1 MSREKS
7 NKSEIFSE
15 QLRDFA
21 KKRFGSLK
29 NLAEALGI
37 SQQHL
42 SMYLSG
48 KREYGASFRER
59 LRSIG
64 FFENGSGE
72 LCEVKQK
79 SNISQK
85 ADLNKSK
92 TDLNIDING
101 AIELSNTPA
110 SRLAQ
115 LVGVS
120 PATFTAWQN
129 GTATPTV
136 EELSRLF
143 NQVVALALSS
153 RHAATSQATT
163 EPETP
168 PTAATA

>member
-85 ADLNKSK
+85 VDLNKNK
-92 TDLNIDING
+92 TDLNIDIAG
-101 AIELSNTPA
+101 ALELSNTPA
-110 SRLAQ
+110 ARMAQ
-115 LVGVS
+115 LLGVT
-120 PATFTAWQN
+120 PATFAAWQN
-129 GTATPTV
+129 GTAAPTPDQLAT
-136 EELSRLF
+136 LF
-143 NQVVALALSS
+143 NQVVALALSA
-153 RHAATSQATT
+153 RNAREPKENPAQATG
-163 EPETP
+163 
-168 PTAATA
+168 

>member
-15 QLRDFA
+15 QLRIFA
-21 KKRFGSLK
+21 KKKFGNLK
-29 NLAEALGI
+29 NLSAALGI

-59 LRSIG
+59 LASIG
-64 FFENGSGE
+64 FFENESGE
-72 LCEVKQK
+72 LIELKQK
-79 SNISQK
+79 SNNLES
-85 ADLNKSK
+85 LNLNNNK
-92 TDLNIDING
+92 TNIPIDIKG
-101 AIELSNTPA
+101 AIALSNTPLE
-110 SRLAQ
+110 RLAQ
-115 LVGVS
+115 LLGVT
-120 PATFTAWQN
+120 PATFAAWQN

-153 RHAATSQATT
+153 RLASSR
-163 EPETP
+163 PE
-168 PTAATA
+168 AEMQERGSKNVVG

>member
-1 MSREKS
+1 MLENVRKFA
-7 NKSEIFSE
+7 FS
-15 QLRDFA
+15 
-21 KKRFGSLK
+21 RFGSLK

-85 ADLNKSK
+85 VDLNKNKTEADAVSK
-92 TDLNIDING
+92 KLNFLDISG
-101 AIELSNTPA
+101 ALELSNTPA

-120 PATFTAWQN
+120 PATLAAWQN
-129 GTATPTV
+129 GNATPTV

-143 NQVVALALSS
+143 NQVGNIIWVDF
-153 RHAATSQATT
+153 
-163 EPETP
+163 
-168 PTAATA
+168 

>member
-1 MSREKS
+1 MFYQMSREKS

-85 ADLNKSK
+85 VDLNKNK
-92 TDLNIDING
+92 TDLNIDIAG
-101 AIELSNTPA
+101 ALELSNTPA
-110 SRLAQ
+110 ARMAQ
-115 LVGVS
+115 LLGVT
-120 PATFTAWQN
+120 PATFAAWQN
-129 GTATPTV
+129 GTAAPTPDQLAT
-136 EELSRLF
+136 LF
-143 NQVVALALSS
+143 NQVVALALSA
-153 RHAATSQATT
+153 RNAREPKENPAQATG
-163 EPETP
+163 
-168 PTAATA
+168 